1 MRTPVFE
8 LHILPMFRATDH
20 EHMQAVRLSL
30 SDYDEVRRHADRIL
44 DKLAI
49 DMPPPLGSGGPGP
62 WPDEWVQLFRR
73 WKESGFKRL
82 ELGTAEYT
90 FRQTPTRVT
99 IEASG
104 TFPAAGYEGWLE
116 IESETAT
123 SKTYVLHFEPPDVPV
138 AGAGQEFSR
147 RESYRISSATQAV
160 LVHDSTG
167 VRQLNAPADPPG

>member
-8 LHILPMFRATDH
+8 LHILPMFRATDL
-20 EHMQAVRLSL
+20 EHMQAQRLNL

-44 DKLAI
+44 DKLTI

-73 WKESGFKRL
+73 WMESGFKRL

-99 IEASG
+99 IEATG
-104 TFPAAGYEGWLE
+104 TFPAAGYDGWLE

-123 SKTYVLHFEPPDVPV
+123 SKTYVLHFEPPDAPV
-138 AGAGQEFSR
+138 AGAGQPFSR

>member
-8 LHILPMFRATDH
+8 LHILPMFRATDL
-20 EHMQAVRLSL
+20 EHMQAQRLNL

-44 DKLAI
+44 DKLTI

-73 WKESGFKRL
+73 WMESGFKRL

-90 FRQTPTRVT
+90 FRQTPT
-99 IEASG
+99 
-104 TFPAAGYEGWLE
+104 
-116 IESETAT
+116 
-123 SKTYVLHFEPPDVPV
+123 SKTYVLHFEPPDAPV
-138 AGAGQEFSR
+138 AGAGQPFSR